1 VKIEVRQREREDQ
14 GLRREGETPRTDLE
28 SSYLPAQLFTSSG
41 VRAAS
46 AVSALPM
53 MVRKS
58 ANGTGPT
65 SAGGAK
71 MPVFAASSPTR
82 HGAKPLRFENKI
94 APCRRRGALPRSRR
108 DQCPCPR
115 NEGPHDQGSLRR
127 PVRFAGRSARSGRRV
142 LLPSTFHLSRRLAFP
157 IFSLRQKTLVRS
169 LSALLA
175 PPLRRSCH
183 GGRYPLHP
191 VGLCGR
197 DVGRDWGVGA

>member
-1 VKIEVRQREREDQ
+1 
-14 GLRREGETPRTDLE
+14 
-28 SSYLPAQLFTSSG
+28 
-41 VRAAS
+41 
-46 AVSALPM
+46 M
-53 MVRKS
+53 
-58 ANGTGPT
+58 
-65 SAGGAK
+65 
-71 MPVFAASSPTR
+71 
-82 HGAKPLRFENKI
+82 

-175 PPLRRSCH
+175 RPLRRSCH
-183 GGRYPLHP
+183 G
-191 VGLCGR
+191 VGTRCTLLVS
-197 DVGRDWGVGA
+197 VGVTSAGTGALALELADGSS